1 MVASKESAN
10 VLRIVDIWIPHIA
23 NNTLAYIQREI
34 SLVIRGKD
42 VVLSDKERH
51 NR

>member
-10 VLRIVDIWIPHIA
+10 ILRIVDIWIPHIA
-23 NNTLAYIQREI
+23 DDTLAYIQRKV
-34 SLVIRGKD
+34 SLVIRGKSI
-42 VVLSDKERH
+42 VLSDKERH